1 MSSTFVPREN
11 TRSKG
16 GKRDRE
22 YVLTTLVPSL
32 YHWRSRSPKA
42 FCVSQDGVDEVLRGT
57 GNMDSAYAS
66 WIGLPVVLQVEL
78 GDIKVPLR
86 GKLLKDKGETVR
98 IRIDGS
104 DIDIYKTMILAVEED
119 AMVLLPA

>member
-1 MSSTFVPREN
+1 MKSGCQ
-11 TRSKG
+11 KG
-16 GKRDRE
+16 QG

-32 YHWRSRSPKA
+32 YHFQFLSRA
-42 FCVSQDGVDEVLRGT
+42 RFCLRQDGLQKATEQSPEGASE
-57 GNMDSAYAS
+57 MDMAYAS
-66 WIGLPVVLQVEL
+66 WIGLPVVLQVVS

-86 GKLLKDKGETVR
+86 GKLLKDKGDTVR

-119 AMVLLPA
+119 AMVMLPA